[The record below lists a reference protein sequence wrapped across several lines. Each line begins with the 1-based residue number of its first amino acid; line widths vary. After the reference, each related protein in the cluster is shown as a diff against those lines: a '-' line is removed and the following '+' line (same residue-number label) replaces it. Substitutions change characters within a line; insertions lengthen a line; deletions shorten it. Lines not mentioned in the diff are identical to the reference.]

1 MNAVESMGLARA
13 AGRQPDRAGRA
24 RLAAGAAELAIA
36 ALIALLLARA
46 LWFVVYGG
54 DAERLDLDLTGPAP
68 AERAGERGADLSI
81 LADGVLFAARG
92 APDAGEAVADAP
104 ETQLD
109 LTLRG
114 VRRGSDP
121 QSGTAVIQSPELGQ
135 RTLPVGAEI
144 APGVVLEA
152 VHADRVIINRRGVR
166 ESLLLRED
174 ARARTSLLRP
184 AGEDTPEAV
193 ETTITP
199 PPAPPGAARLTEAD
213 WVRGLRLERAEA
225 DGEAVG
231 YGVLDSSD
239 PALLDTVGL
248 QAGDIVTHVNGR
260 ALTGSVNTLEVLE
273 ELAESSRASFVVL
286 RGGEARTIEVE
297 LR

>member
-1 MNAVESMGLARA
+1 MNAVESMGQAGT
-13 AGRQPDRAGRA
+13 AGRTPARIGRA
-24 RLAAGAAELAIA
+24 RLAAGTAEIALA

-46 LWFVVYGG
+46 LWFVVYGA
-54 DAERLDLDLTGPAP
+54 DAVRIDLDLAGPAP
-68 AERAGERGADLSI
+68 AERAGESGADLSI
-81 LADGVLFAARG
+81 LSEGVLFAAR
-92 APDAGEAVADAP
+92 ATPDAGEAVADAP

-121 QSGTAVIQSPELGQ
+121 QSGTAVVQSPELGQ

-152 VHADRVIINRRGVR
+152 VYSDRVIINRRGVR

-184 AGEDTPEAV
+184 AGEDAPEAV
-193 ETTITP
+193 ETTVTP
-199 PPAPPGAARLTEAD
+199 PPASPGAARLTEAD
-213 WVRGLRLERAEA
+213 WVRGLRLERAETA
-225 DGEAVG
+225 GEAVG
-231 YGVLDSSD
+231 YGVLDTSD
-239 PALLDTVGL
+239 PVLLDTVGL
-248 QAGDIVTHVNGR
+248 QAGDIITHVNGR

-286 RGGEARTIEVE
+286 RGGEARTIEVN